1 VAVAALLALVMPASG
16 RADMVSEWNTKR
28 EPCADREGRPG
39 ADRGTPDLAMV
50 HGACRSGDPVGND
63 RFESEVPM
71 TTPSSADARRDE
83 LVERLF
89 GSALGAMDLLCV
101 YLGDRLGLYQALAD
115 TGPATSAELA
125 SEAGV
130 NERYAREWLE
140 QQAMAGILEVQDPN
154 ASDAERRYAVPAGHD
169 EVLLEGG
176 SLNHM
181 APMAQLVVACALP
194 IHARFTQPLY
204 GNLLA
209 TDWFPA
215 VPTIHDRLNGD
226 PPARVA
232 DLACGLGRSS
242 IAIARG
248 YPKVTVDGIDLDQ
261 ASIERAQQLLPASGV
276 EDRVAFHCRDAAD
289 PELSGRYDLVTIF
302 EALHDMSYPVDVLRT
317 ARELLSDGGRVLVA
331 DERTAESFALDAGD
345 VERLYYGFS
354 VLHCLPVGMV
364 GENAA
369 GTGTV
374 MRADTVRGYAEQA
387 GFADC
392 EVAPIENDFWRFYLL
407 TP

>member
-1 VAVAALLALVMPASG
+1 
-16 RADMVSEWNTKR
+16 
-28 EPCADREGRPG
+28 
-39 ADRGTPDLAMV
+39 
-50 HGACRSGDPVGND
+50 
-63 RFESEVPM
+63 M
-71 TTPSSADARRDE
+71 TTASSTDARRDE

-101 YLGDRLGLYQALAD
+101 YLGDRLGMYRALAES
-115 TGPATSAELA
+115 GSSTSAELA
-125 SEAGV
+125 SKAGV

-140 QQAMAGILEVQDPN
+140 QQALTGILEAVDPH

-169 EVLLEGG
+169 EVLLDRA

-194 IHARFTQPLY
+194 IHSVLEAFATGDGVPYADYGADLHEGQARFTQPLFD
-204 GNLLA
+204 NLLA
-209 TDWFPA
+209 TEWLPA
-215 VPTIHDRLNGD
+215 VPSIHDRLNGD

-248 YPKVTVDGIDLDQ
+248 YAKVTVDGIDLDH
-261 ASIERAQQLLPASGV
+261 ASIARAQQLLPASGV

-317 ARELLSDGGRVLVA
+317 ARALLSDGGRVLVA
-331 DERTAESFALDAGD
+331 DEKTAERFALDAGD

-374 MRADTVRGYAEQA
+374 MRAHTVRAYAKQA
-387 GFADC
+387 GFANC

>member
-1 VAVAALLALVMPASG
+1 
-16 RADMVSEWNTKR
+16 
-28 EPCADREGRPG
+28 
-39 ADRGTPDLAMV
+39 
-50 HGACRSGDPVGND
+50 
-63 RFESEVPM
+63 M
-71 TTPSSADARRDE
+71 TTASSADARRDE

-101 YLGDRLGLYQALAD
+101 YLGDRLGLYRALAD
-115 TGPATSAELA
+115 AGPSTSAELA
-125 SEAGV
+125 SAAGV

-140 QQAMAGILEVQDPN
+140 QQAMTGILEAVDPN

-169 EVLLEGG
+169 EVLLDGG

-194 IHARFTQPLY
+194 IHAVLEAFGTGDGVPYADYGADLHEGQARFTQPLFD
-204 GNLLA
+204 NLLA

-215 VPTIHDRLNGD
+215 VPAIHDRLNGD

-232 DLACGLGRSS
+232 DVACGLGRSS

-261 ASIERAQQLLPASGV
+261 ASIARAQQLLPGSGV

-317 ARELLSDGGRVLVA
+317 ARGLLSDGGRVLVA
-331 DERTAESFALDAGD
+331 DEKTAERFALDAGD

-374 MRADTVRGYAEQA
+374 MREDTVRGYAEQA

>member
-1 VAVAALLALVMPASG
+1 
-16 RADMVSEWNTKR
+16 
-28 EPCADREGRPG
+28 
-39 ADRGTPDLAMV
+39 
-50 HGACRSGDPVGND
+50 
-63 RFESEVPM
+63 M
-71 TTPSSADARRDE
+71 TTARSADTRRDE

-101 YLGDRLGLYQALAD
+101 YLGDRLGMYKALAD
-115 TGPATSAELA
+115 AGPSTSAELA
-125 SEAGV
+125 SAAGV
-130 NERYAREWLE
+130 NERYTREWLE
-140 QQAMAGILEVQDPN
+140 QQAMAGILEAQDPS
-154 ASDAERRYAVPAGHD
+154 ASDAERRYAIPAGYA

-181 APMAQLVVACALP
+181 APMAQLVVACTLP
-194 IHARFTQPLY
+194 IHAVLEAFRTGEGVPYADYGADLHEGQARFTQPLFD
-204 GNLLA
+204 NLLA
-209 TDWFPA
+209 SDWFPA
-215 VPTIHDRLNGD
+215 VPTIHDRLNGN

-232 DLACGLGRSS
+232 DVACGLGRSS

-261 ASIERAQQLLPASGV
+261 ASIARAEQLLPASGV

-302 EALHDMSYPVDVLRT
+302 EALHDMSYPVEVLRT
-317 ARELLSDGGRVLVA
+317 ARGLLADGGHMLVA
-331 DERTAESFALDAGD
+331 DEKTAERFALDAGD

-374 MRADTVRGYAEQA
+374 MREDTVRGYAEEA
-387 GFADC
+387 GFAGC

>member
-1 VAVAALLALVMPASG
+1 
-16 RADMVSEWNTKR
+16 
-28 EPCADREGRPG
+28 
-39 ADRGTPDLAMV
+39 
-50 HGACRSGDPVGND
+50 
-63 RFESEVPM
+63 
-71 TTPSSADARRDE
+71 
-83 LVERLF
+83 
-89 GSALGAMDLLCV
+89 
-101 YLGDRLGLYQALAD
+101 
-115 TGPATSAELA
+115 
-125 SEAGV
+125 V

-140 QQAMAGILEVQDPN
+140 QQAMTGILEAVDPDV
-154 ASDAERRYAVPAGHD
+154 SDTERRYALPAGHH
-169 EVLLEGG
+169 EVLLDAG

-194 IHARFTQPLY
+194 IHAVIEAFRTGDGVPYADYGADLHEGQARFTKPLFDS
-204 GNLLA
+204 LLA
-209 TDWFPA
+209 SEWFPA
-215 VPTIHDRLNGD
+215 VPSIHDRLDGD

-248 YPKVTVDGIDLDQ
+248 YPKVTVDGIDLDD
-261 ASIERAQQLLPASGV
+261 ASIARAQELLPASGV
-276 EDRVAFHCRDAAD
+276 EDRVSFHCRDAAD

-317 ARELLSDGGRVLVA
+317 ARTLLADGGRLFVA
-331 DERTAESFALDAGD
+331 DEKTAEHFTLDAGD

-374 MRADTVRGYAEQA
+374 MREDTVRGYAAQA
-387 GFADC
+387 GFGACD
-392 EVAPIENDFWRFYLL
+392 VAPIENDFWRFYLL

>member
-1 VAVAALLALVMPASG
+1 MSTA
-16 RADMVSEWNTKR
+16 NTT
-28 EPCADREGRPG
+28 E
-39 ADRGTPDLAMV
+39 T
-50 HGACRSGDPVGND
+50 
-63 RFESEVPM
+63 
-71 TTPSSADARRDE
+71 RRDE

-89 GSALGAMDLLCV
+89 GAALGAMDLLCV
-101 YLGDRLGLYQALAD
+101 YLGDRLGMYKALAD
-115 TGPATSAELA
+115 AGPSTSAELA
-125 SEAGV
+125 SAAGV

-140 QQAMAGILEVQDPN
+140 QQTMSGILEALDPD
-154 ASDAERRYAVPAGHD
+154 ASDE
-169 EVLLEGG
+169 ELT
-176 SLNHM
+176 
-181 APMAQLVVACALP
+181 VACALP
-194 IHARFTQPLY
+194 IHAVLEAFRTGDGVPYAHYGADLHTGQARFTKPLFD
-204 GNLLA
+204 NLLA
-209 TDWFPA
+209 SEWFPA
-215 VPTIHDRLNGD
+215 VPTIHDRLNGE

-232 DLACGLGRSS
+232 DVACGLGRSS
-242 IAIARG
+242 IAIAGG

-261 ASIERAQQLLPASGV
+261 ASIAQAQQLLPASDV
-276 EDRVAFHCRDAAD
+276 ADRVAFHCRDAAD
-289 PELSGRYDLVTIF
+289 PELSARYDLVTVF

-317 ARELLSDGGRVLVA
+317 ARGLLADGGLVLVA
-331 DERTAESFALDAGD
+331 DEKTAEHFTLDAGD

-374 MRADTVRGYAEQA
+374 MREDTVRDYAKQA